1 MKKNNIKTYYTVDT
15 SHVALFCRA
24 LLLTVICVG
33 LYFALGYA
41 EKKLKRDDLKV
52 NNSEEIE
59 LVIFGTD
66 TVVVINGVV
75 DTVLK
80 GGN

>member
-1 MKKNNIKTYYTVDT
+1 MKKELKNYTVDT
-15 SHVALFCRA
+15 THIAMFCRA
-24 LLLTVICVG
+24 LLLVLICVG
-33 LYFALGYA
+33 LYFVLGYA
-41 EKKLKRDDLKV
+41 EKELKRDDLKV

-59 LVIFGTD
+59 LVIFETD

>member
-1 MKKNNIKTYYTVDT
+1 MKKEFKKYYMVDT
-15 SHVALFCRA
+15 THIAMFCGA
-24 LLLTVICVG
+24 MLLAIIVVG
-33 LYFALGYA
+33 LYFVLGYA
-41 EKKLKRDDLKV
+41 EKELKRDDLKV

-59 LVIFGTD
+59 LVIFETD